1 MWLILTLSF
10 LTASPTSNIAPP
22 FVSDN
27 FEIQS
32 AGAFSTEQAIEL
44 SATAQFCE
52 RWRERLQA
60 QWSPQTDQ
68 PRWTPRCLIV
78 LHPTKESY
86 LQAVG
91 RGGAATKGSSLIDF
105 QRGKVSRR
113 QIDLFV
119 DKSPS
124 KASLAN
130 SLSALPHELTHVI
143 LADLFNG
150 RQPPRWIDE
159 GIAVLADQASK
170 QQLHQRDLKLAF
182 DNQATFSA
190 GELLLSENY
199 PQAKRM
205 GTFYGQSASMV
216 AFLAQRED
224 PAKLILFTR
233 RVLEQGYD
241 VALREIYQIDGISAF
256 ERLWNVDQS
265 QAIAFH
271 DFQVAL
277 VESAPIMP
285 VSR

>member
-1 MWLILTLSF
+1 MLTTVAPAAI
-10 LTASPTSNIAPP
+10 TASTICA
-22 FVSDN
+22 
-27 FEIQS
+27 
-32 AGAFSTEQAIEL
+32 
-44 SATAQFCE
+44 
-52 RWRERLQA
+52 
-60 QWSPQTDQ
+60 
-68 PRWTPRCLIV
+68 
-78 LHPTKESY
+78 K
-86 LQAVG
+86 
-91 RGGAATKGSSLIDF
+91 
-105 QRGKVSRR
+105 
-113 QIDLFV
+113 
-119 DKSPS
+119 
-124 KASLAN
+124 N

-285 VSR
+285 CGNSDE